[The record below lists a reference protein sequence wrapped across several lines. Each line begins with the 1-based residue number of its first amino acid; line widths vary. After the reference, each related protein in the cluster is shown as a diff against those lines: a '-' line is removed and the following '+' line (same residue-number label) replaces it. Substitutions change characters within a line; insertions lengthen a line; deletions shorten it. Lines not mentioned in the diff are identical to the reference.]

1 MHLSLSN
8 GESLTVYGNRDSENL
23 RIIFYMKAMKYLHKK
38 YYAFLA
44 HIVDKRDKKKEIK
57 EEP

>member
-1 MHLSLSN
+1 
-8 GESLTVYGNRDSENL
+8 
-23 RIIFYMKAMKYLHKK
+23 MKAMKYLHKK

-57 EEP
+57 EVPQVCDHPNVCSEDLPGLPPAG